1 MLMEIKLFNGKFEL
15 ALRILL
21 ILGQRKL
28 SSLDKLVAFDFITTY
43 AASFGLTKENLHGDN
58 AFNYSEI
65 ASRREMMNKGISL
78 LRMYNLLDVNYSGQ
92 NGYEYCLTDLGRNVE
107 RQLSDQYAIEY
118 GQILN
123 DVINKY
129 SQSSSEKLMKLIDSN
144 LMKELE

>member
-21 ILGQRKL
+21 ILGQRK
-28 SSLDKLVAFDFITTY
+28 SYSLDKLVAFDFITTY

-118 GQILN
+118 RQILN